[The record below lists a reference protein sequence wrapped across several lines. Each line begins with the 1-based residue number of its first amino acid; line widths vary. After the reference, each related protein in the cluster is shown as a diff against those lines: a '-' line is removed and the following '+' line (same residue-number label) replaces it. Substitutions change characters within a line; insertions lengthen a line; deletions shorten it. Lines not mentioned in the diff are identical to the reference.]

1 MFEAGVIQGITPK
14 MLKVR
19 LADSN
24 QQVSIMQS
32 SVRAVATVAAPVV
45 ATLPVAATPPA
56 PVPAMPVPQSA
67 ESPLKVGDTVTIN
80 SGAYKGETGTVE
92 KLNPCKA
99 TIRLHGKD
107 QKVPISYHQLSLG
120 SSTASVAT
128 TVPQTPMEELEEEE
142 MEDRGDGWG
151 ILSIVQGVK
160 KIILQDK
167 KPQECFL
174 TSHFK
179 GRALCLEEPLA
190 KTSSIKAHYEHGEG
204 QHGQRFTLVS
214 VKVENDGYHFW
225 GGQKQCLRGAYVA
238 ELPGRELT
246 EELEEIANFAA
257 LKSARKVAS
266 RMQLLQSPG
275 TVLEGFRA
283 ADLEKIPEP
292 LSKDSGG
299 CGFIGPELL
308 QRLTAQLT
316 QLPRQRR
323 QQTTSLQVRIFG
335 PRVGVLKGVLT
346 LKHGIQTIQYPAS
359 MEKVG
364 PVGPSRS
371 PADWITVVVCKVFP
385 SEPSFKI
392 ATMLKTGV
400 RPKGLPW
407 KKLSSMLEQ
416 LLKSLEV
423 PAEELMRYTK
433 EPIRKE
439 AFLVGVA
446 DPTGGL
452 PEDSIFLPGLQEHL
466 TACEGITEV
475 LVTRCPCVQP
485 SDGKRLRVVTERPVA
500 MSPVDWQALNQ
511 RPLGDLIFPRGS
523 VHALPERIAE
533 GDLDGDL
540 YWVCWDLSLVA
551 SAKEEP
557 EVERTETAEL
567 PRASAELGSAWLKL
581 ARQHMLDPEVLQ
593 QRNLIGRLYRA
604 AEKRAKSSHL
614 GLRDP
619 DAQALFRAYVQCID
633 SGKHGNEID
642 IPKHLRKEVGLK

>member
-1 MFEAGVIQGITPK
+1 MAAMELGQTVSITAGKYAGQAGVIEGITAK
-14 MLKVR
+14 MLKVL
-19 LADSN
+19 LADSDE
-24 QQVSIMQS
+24 QVSIMQS
-32 SVRAVATVAAPVV
+32 SVNRRSHGEAQ
-45 ATLPVAATPPA
+45 
-56 PVPAMPVPQSA
+56 VPAMPQMPQTA
-67 ESPLKVGDTVTIN
+67 ESPFKVGDTVTIN
-80 SGAYKGETGTVE
+80 SGAYKGETGKVA
-92 KLNPCKA
+92 KINPCKA
-99 TIRLHGKD
+99 TIRLHGAD
-107 QKVPISYHQLSLG
+107 QKTVPISYHQLSLG
-120 SSTASVAT
+120 SFTASVAT
-128 TVPQTPMEELEEEE
+128 TAVPQTPMEELEEET
-142 MEDRGDGWG
+142 DRGDGWG
-151 ILSIVQGVK
+151 MLSIVQGVK

-179 GRALCLEEPLA
+179 GRSLCVEEALT
-190 KTSSIKAHYEHGEG
+190 KTSSIKAHYEHGEER
-204 QHGQRFTLVS
+204 QRFTLVS

-225 GGQKQCLRGAYVA
+225 GGQKQCVRGAYVA
-238 ELPGRELT
+238 ELPGRELR

-257 LKSARKVAS
+257 LTSGRKVAS

-292 LSKDSGG
+292 LSKASGG
-299 CGFIGPELL
+299 CGFIGPALL
-308 QRLTAQLT
+308 QQLTAQLT
-316 QLPRQRR
+316 LPKARR
-323 QQTTSLQVRIFG
+323 QQTTSLQVRVFG

-346 LKHGIQTIQYPAS
+346 LKPGIQGIQYPAS

-364 PVGPSRS
+364 PSRS
-371 PADWITVVVCKVFP
+371 SEADWITVVVCKVFP
-385 SEPSFKI
+385 SDPSFKI
-392 ATMLKTGV
+392 AKMLKTGV

-407 KKLSSMLEQ
+407 KKLSPMLEL
-416 LLKSLEV
+416 LLKSLGL
-423 PAEELMRYTK
+423 AEELPRYAK
-433 EPIRKE
+433 ESIRKE

-452 PEDSIFLPGLQEHL
+452 PEDSIFVPGLQEHL
-466 TACEGITEV
+466 SACEGTTQV
-475 LVTRCPCVQP
+475 LVTRCPCVQA
-485 SDGKRLRVVTERPVA
+485 SDGKRLRVVTERPGT
-500 MSPVDWQALNQ
+500 MSEADWQALLQ
-511 RPLGDLIFPRGS
+511 RPLGELIFPRGS
-523 VHALPERIAE
+523 AHALPERIAE

-540 YWVCWDLSLVA
+540 YWVCWDASLVA

-567 PRASAELGSAWLKL
+567 PRATAELGSAWLRL
-581 ARQHMLDPEVLQ
+581 ARQHMLDPEVLE

-642 IPKHLRKEVGLK
+642 IPQHLRKEVGLK